1 MRAEHS
7 GPGGGYAV
15 LAGKDASRA
24 LGKMDLSADAVS
36 NPRVDDLTAKEK
48 ETLDSWFARMN
59 AKYPVVGTLSK

>member
-1 MRAEHS
+1 M
-7 GPGGGYAV
+7 